1 MNTLSNKALHTF
13 WQGFIVV
20 FLAGVYN
27 VADILG
33 KQGWSAGKSAL
44 VALISA
50 AVMAGLSALKTVYV
64 NK

>member
-1 MNTLSNKALHTF
+1 MSDLSKRAFHTF
-13 WQGFIVV
+13 TQGFIVV

-44 VALISA
+44 VALVGA
-50 AVMAGLSALKTVYV
+50 AVMAGLSALKTAYV